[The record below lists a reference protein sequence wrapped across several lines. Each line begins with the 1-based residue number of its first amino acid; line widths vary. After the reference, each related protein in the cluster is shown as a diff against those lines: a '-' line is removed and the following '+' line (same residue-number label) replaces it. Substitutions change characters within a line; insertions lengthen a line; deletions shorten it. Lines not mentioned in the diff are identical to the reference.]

1 VRGGRPETRTTD
13 ASASAVGR
21 VSAMS
26 ILGLVVTIL
35 LGQGSSTVG
44 TSSAE
49 SSANRTRLA
58 CEGIGTLITA
68 REVSSLLLELVHGD
82 SGERG
87 GGVVLCLV
95 LVHLMNGHSSVDDR
109 GLNGLLLNYRL
120 DVFMDVVVDV
130 LASNGWIGRRGVLGI
145 SDSTSILEL
154 GLLSCE
160 TLLDVL
166 IVAVLQVTS
175 LNAGHL
181 VVMLLW
187 ENLAVLDRLNGG
199 VVVILVNLSVNS
211 CGDILMLGAC
221 DVLLSDSRVDGLVD
235 CGIMLSILVEEASNC
250 CLCLVHLGDSID
262 FLEFWCRESWRE

>member
-1 VRGGRPETRTTD
+1 
-13 ASASAVGR
+13 
-21 VSAMS
+21 
-26 ILGLVVTIL
+26 
-35 LGQGSSTVG
+35 
-44 TSSAE
+44 
-49 SSANRTRLA
+49 
-58 CEGIGTLITA
+58 
-68 REVSSLLLELVHGD
+68 
-82 SGERG
+82 
-87 GGVVLCLV
+87 
-95 LVHLMNGHSSVDDR
+95 
-109 GLNGLLLNYRL
+109 
-120 DVFMDVVVDV
+120 MDVVVDV

>member
-1 VRGGRPETRTTD
+1 
-13 ASASAVGR
+13 
-21 VSAMS
+21 MS

-68 REVSSLLLELVHGD
+68 REMSSLLLELVHGD

-145 SDSTSILEL
+145 SDSTSILNWAC
-154 GLLSCE
+154 S
-160 TLLDVL
+160 
-166 IVAVLQVTS
+166 AARRS
-175 LNAGHL
+175 LTCSSLPCFKLRVSTPAIWWL
-181 VVMLLW
+181 LLW

-211 CGDILMLGAC
+211 
-221 DVLLSDSRVDGLVD
+221 
-235 CGIMLSILVEEASNC
+235 
-250 CLCLVHLGDSID
+250 
-262 FLEFWCRESWRE
+262 

>member
-1 VRGGRPETRTTD
+1 
-13 ASASAVGR
+13 
-21 VSAMS
+21 MS

-95 LVHLMNGHSSVDDR
+95 LV
-109 GLNGLLLNYRL
+109 
-120 DVFMDVVVDV
+120 DV

-181 VVMLLW
+181 VVMLL
-187 ENLAVLDRLNGG
+187 
-199 VVVILVNLSVNS
+199 LVNLSVNS